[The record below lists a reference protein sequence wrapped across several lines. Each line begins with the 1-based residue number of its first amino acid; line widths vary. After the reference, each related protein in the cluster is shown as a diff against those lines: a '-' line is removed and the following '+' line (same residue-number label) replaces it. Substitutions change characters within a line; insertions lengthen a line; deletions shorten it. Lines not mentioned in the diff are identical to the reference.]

1 MNRRHYAKYAYTN
14 RKKNSD
20 TYVGYYIP
28 HNGLIF
34 AHVAVWIAEADERYR
49 WFQCVSDARKFLS
62 NHGARNFSPIMY

>member
-1 MNRRHYAKYAYTN
+1 MNLRYYAKYAYTS

-34 AHVAVWIAEADERYR
+34 AHVAVWNAAAGERDR
-49 WFQCVSDARKFLS
+49 WCRCVRDAREFLS
-62 NHGARNFSPIMY
+62 NHGAKIFSPVMY